1 MDVSVIIVNYNTR
14 KLTGECI
21 DSIFE
26 KTSGITFEVIVV
38 DNASQD
44 DSIEIFRKDPRI
56 IFIEITE
63 NQGFGKANNLG
74 IKYATGR
81 NILFLISDNHLPVFF
96 NIPKIPVLYINI
108 TAFRPPFLS
117 SEIFEKPLLKF
128 F

>member
-44 DSIEIFRKDPRI
+44 DR
-56 IFIEITE
+56 
-63 NQGFGKANNLG
+63 
-74 IKYATGR
+74 
-81 NILFLISDNHLPVFF
+81 
-96 NIPKIPVLYINI
+96 NIPKRSTDHLH
-108 TAFRPPFLS
+108 
-117 SEIFEKPLLKF
+117 
-128 F
+128 

>member
-56 IFIEITE
+56 IFIENTE

-74 IKYATGR
+74 I
-81 NILFLISDNHLPVFF
+81 
-96 NIPKIPVLYINI
+96 LYIGLFSLQSYYLDSARCNQ
-108 TAFRPPFLS
+108 S
-117 SEIFEKPLLKF
+117 WE
-128 F
+128 

>member
-56 IFIEITE
+56 IFIENTE

-81 NILFLISDNHLPVFF
+81 NILFLNSDTL
-96 NIPKIPVLYINI
+96 LINN
-108 TAFRPPFLS
+108 A
-117 SEIFEKPLLKF
+117 
-128 F
+128 

>member
-44 DSIEIFRKDPRI
+44 DSIEIFRKDPRKSGI
-56 IFIEITE
+56 REGQQFRYQVCDGPKHTVPQFRHTLNQQCLENFIRL
-63 NQGFGKANNLG
+63 LG
-74 IKYATGR
+74 QQ
-81 NILFLISDNHLPVFF
+81 
-96 NIPKIPVLYINI
+96 
-108 TAFRPPFLS
+108 FRCRGVRR
-117 SEIFEKPLLKF
+117 KF
-128 F
+128 VRRRP

>member
-44 DSIEIFRKDPRI
+44 DSIEIF
-56 IFIEITE
+56 T
-63 NQGFGKANNLG
+63 
-74 IKYATGR
+74 TV
-81 NILFLISDNHLPVFF
+81 H
-96 NIPKIPVLYINI
+96 
-108 TAFRPPFLS
+108 
-117 SEIFEKPLLKF
+117 
-128 F
+128 